1 MTGQQL
7 ADRVGVTKGA
17 VSQWETGD
25 TRNLR
30 LEHLFKVAD
39 ALEVNVRWLAL
50 GEGKQHKAAA
60 GGLELEITE
69 ADAITHL
76 RTALPDWRAYVLSLA
91 KMEERQQELMLLTMR
106 QAVPDYKVEA
116 AFGKPPPPSVRKK

>member
-7 ADRVGVTKGA
+7 AERVGVTKGA

-50 GEGKQHKAAA
+50 GEGQQHKAAP
-60 GGLELEITE
+60 GGLQLEIAE
-69 ADAITHL
+69 AEAIKRL
-76 RTALPDWRAYVLSLA
+76 RAALPDWRRYVLSLA
-91 KMEERQQELMLLTMR
+91 MAEERQQEILLLTMR
-106 QAVPDYKVEA
+106 QAVPDYRVEA
-116 AFGKPPPPSVRKK
+116 AFGKPPPPSSRKK